1 MTEQEDPKAL
11 ARQRVIL
18 EVLADRLNVTQAA
31 LELGVS
37 RKTFYEWQDRALA
50 GMREALRDRPGG
62 RPAHPVDPQKEQLQ
76 ETIENLQRERLILEG
91 RLRIQQAV
99 RQTLAELQQAPSSPE
114 PKKKRTV

>member
-18 EVLADRLNVTQAA
+18 DVLAERMNVTQAA
-31 LELGVS
+31 LELGIS
-37 RKTFYEWQDRALA
+37 RKTFYEWQERALA

-62 RPAHPVDPQKEQLQ
+62 RPAHPVDPLKDQLQ
-76 ETIENLQRERLILEG
+76 EKVDTLEKERLILEG
-91 RLRIQQAV
+91 RLRIQEAG
-99 RQTLAELQQAPSSPE
+99 RQTRAEFRQGQSPP